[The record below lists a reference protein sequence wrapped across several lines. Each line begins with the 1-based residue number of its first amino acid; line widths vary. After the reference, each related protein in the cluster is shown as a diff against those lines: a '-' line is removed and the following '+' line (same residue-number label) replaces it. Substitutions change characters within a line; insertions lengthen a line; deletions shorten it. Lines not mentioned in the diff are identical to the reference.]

1 MFRPFIST
9 DEQCNNKN
17 NNNNNNNN
25 KSVGFL
31 LRTSHVLLPLSP
43 ILPYNYSLRRWL
55 RYQESVSQW
64 YSLLLF
70 QCFLLSF
77 LLTYLYY
84 ISIAHG
90 TNFYLLILICKPTA
104 PVVYYSLFF
113 LYWPISKSVTTHDS
127 YGTSESFKS
136 ENGFTILYNTTRE
149 AVCAQ

>member
-1 MFRPFIST
+1 MITDSYYKLKQASHYFSDEEQDEKHVLRYTAEFDFTSGVSLIRILKSSPCVFRPFIST

-17 NNNNNNNN
+17 NKNNNKNN

-43 ILPYNYSLRRWL
+43 ILPYDYSLRRWL

-84 ISIAHG
+84 I
-90 TNFYLLILICKPTA
+90 
-104 PVVYYSLFF
+104 YSA
-113 LYWPISKSVTTHDS
+113 WH
-127 YGTSESFKS
+127 
-136 ENGFTILYNTTRE
+136 
-149 AVCAQ
+149 